1 MLEFLSEW
9 VEGIAIAVIIASIF
23 EMILP
28 KGNIKKYVKM
38 ILGVY
43 VIFSIISPFVDSN
56 ALYSF
61 DIDETIDEYTENI
74 SNSLDSAE
82 SSSSNDLNEMYVSSF
97 EDEIIELIETQ
108 GYEVSECNVDAI
120 LDSDDEDAGIKEI
133 YIKLESKTNID
144 NNTNDENSI
153 SINSVETIE
162 EVEIAVGDNKS
173 SESNGESDISSADV
187 KELKT
192 YISEKFEIDENVI
205 NIDF

>member
-74 SNSLDSAE
+74 SNSLDSTE

-162 EVEIAVGDNKS
+162 EVEIAVGDNKT
-173 SESNGESDISSADV
+173 SESNEENDISSSDV

>member
-38 ILGVY
+38 ILGIY

-162 EVEIAVGDNKS
+162 EVEIAVGDNKT
-173 SESNGESDISSADV
+173 SESNEENDISSSDV

>member
-38 ILGVY
+38 ILGIY

-74 SNSLDSAE
+74 SNSLDSTE
-82 SSSSNDLNEMYVSSF
+82 SSSNNDLNEMYVSSF

-162 EVEIAVGDNKS
+162 EVEIAVGDNKT
-173 SESNGESDISSADV
+173 SESNEENDISSSDV

>member
-1 MLEFLSEW
+1 MLEFLSGW

-56 ALYSF
+56 ELYSF
-61 DIDETIDEYTENI
+61 DIEETIDEYAESI
-74 SNSLDSAE
+74 SNSLDMTE

-108 GYEVSECNVDAI
+108 GYEVSECKVDAI

-133 YIKLESKTNID
+133 YIKLKSKTNIEND
-144 NNTNDENSI
+144 TSDENSI
-153 SINSVETIE
+153 SINSIEMIE
-162 EVEIAVGDNKS
+162 EVEITVGNNTNNEDEK
-173 SESNGESDISSADV
+173 ESNISSSDV

>member
-162 EVEIAVGDNKS
+162 EVEIAVGDNKT
-173 SESNGESDISSADV
+173 SESNEENDISSSDV

>member
-74 SNSLDSAE
+74 SNSLDSTE
-82 SSSSNDLNEMYVSSF
+82 SSSNNDLNEMYVSSF

-162 EVEIAVGDNKS
+162 EVEIAVGDNKT
-173 SESNGESDISSADV
+173 SESNEENDISSSDV

>member
-133 YIKLESKTNID
+133 YIKLKSKTNID

-173 SESNGESDISSADV
+173 SESNEESDISSADV
-187 KELKT
+187 QELKT
-192 YISEKFEIDENVI
+192 YISEKLEIDENVI